1 MNKNLA
7 NYIWFIVL
15 GFCLMSLSK
24 CMWRSNHS
32 EINKSDKEQF
42 YKKLYLINVNDQN
55 LFNDARIKG
64 SINLAFNEIENK
76 VKNLN
81 KDFKTI
87 VYCTDYACTESDR
100 VAKVLKNLGFKNILI
115 YRGGIQEWYQLS
127 LKDPKDYPFEGPAT
141 TKFLKRPIEKMDS
154 DLNSNEI
161 QIINAQDL
169 SKLLKISANK

>member
-76 VKNLN
+76 VR
-81 KDFKTI
+81 
-87 VYCTDYACTESDR
+87 ESD
-100 VAKVLKNLGFKNILI
+100 
-115 YRGGIQEWYQLS
+115 
-127 LKDPKDYPFEGPAT
+127 
-141 TKFLKRPIEKMDS
+141 
-154 DLNSNEI
+154 
-161 QIINAQDL
+161 
-169 SKLLKISANK
+169 KI